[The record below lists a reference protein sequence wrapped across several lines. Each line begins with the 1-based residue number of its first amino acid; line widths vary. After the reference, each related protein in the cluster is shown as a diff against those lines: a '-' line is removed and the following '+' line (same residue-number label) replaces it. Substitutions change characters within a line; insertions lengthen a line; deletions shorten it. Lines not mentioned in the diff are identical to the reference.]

1 MRHWLYSIIITSCIL
16 STVFISLTATGQW
29 YETQGHARLDKNN
42 IEIARTKA
50 VENALKKALLVAGAS
65 VSSVQ
70 QVVNGLLTQDKI
82 NIRASGSV
90 NAIEM
95 IDEIQSGNLIT
106 VTIRADIFPQE
117 KKCFAI
123 NFKKSVL
130 LTRSHLINREHANV
144 GKIYSIDS
152 AITQQLQKHLSKT
165 SAFTHSSSIFNN
177 KTKFSRLNNSLEQ
190 DEIRELAFSLSD
202 STDSQYIIFS
212 EIHDI
217 SFEEEVTN
225 SWQFWQQNVHPRT
238 FSFSLY
244 IYSGFSGELIW
255 QGDYQ
260 DSAPWDFN
268 KRKTIDVN
276 SLVFWQSEY
285 GQMITK
291 LLEKSTKDIDENV
304 MCEPSKGKILQVN
317 GNQIV
322 INLGRN
328 HGVKIGDEFTLL
340 HSTDFSSN
348 SGKNYSGF
356 NVSPY
361 KVKIIQLTKTTAI
374 AKTPDNNLL
383 GNIQINDFAVRY

>member
-1 MRHWLYSIIITSCIL
+1 MITSRIL
-16 STVFISLTATGQW
+16 STSLVSLTASSQW
-29 YETQGHARLDKNN
+29 YETQGHASLDKDN

-70 QVVNGLLTQDKI
+70 QVVNGLLTQDRI

-90 NAIEM
+90 NAIEL
-95 IDEIQSGNLIT
+95 ISELQSDKLIT

-123 NFKKSVL
+123 NFRKSVL
-130 LTRSHLINREHANV
+130 LTTSTLINREQANI
-144 GKIYSIDS
+144 GKIYSLGS
-152 AITQQLQKHLSKT
+152 AMTQQLQKHLTKT
-165 SAFTHSSSIFNN
+165 STFIHSSSIFKN
-177 KTKFSRLNNSLEQ
+177 KTTFSRLNNSLEQ
-190 DEIRELAFSLSD
+190 EKIKDLALSLS
-202 STDSQYIIFS
+202 STTDSQYIIFS

-217 SFEEEVTN
+217 SFEDQVTN
-225 SWQFWQQNVHPRT
+225 SWQFWQQNIHPRIL
-238 FSFSLY
+238 SFSLY

-260 DSAPWDFN
+260 DSAPWTFN
-268 KRKTIDVN
+268 KRKVIDVN
-276 SLVFWQSEY
+276 SSMFWQSEY
-285 GQMITK
+285 GHMITK
-291 LLEKSTKDIDENV
+291 QLEKATKNIDENV
-304 MCEPSKGKILQVN
+304 MCEPSKGKILQID

-340 HSTDFSSN
+340 HSTYFTSN
-348 SGKNYSGF
+348 TGKNYSGF

-361 KVKIIQLTKTTAI
+361 KVKITQLTKTTAI
-374 AKTPDNNLL
+374 ARTENNSLL

>member
-1 MRHWLYSIIITSCIL
+1 MKQWLYSIIITSSIVLSIL
-16 STVFISLTATGQW
+16 ISSSAKSQW
-29 YETQGHARLDKNN
+29 YETQGHARLDKNSV
-42 IEIARTKA
+42 EIARTKA

-90 NAIEM
+90 NAIELTN
-95 IDEIQSGNLIT
+95 EVQSGNIIT

-130 LTRSHLINREHANV
+130 LTRSHLINREQANV
-144 GKIYSIDS
+144 GKIYAIDGE
-152 AITQQLQKHLSKT
+152 ITQQLQKHLTKQS
-165 SAFTHSSSIFNN
+165 SYTHSSAVLNH
-177 KTKFSRLNNSLEQ
+177 KTNFSRLNNSLEQ
-190 DEIRELAFSLSD
+190 AKIKSLASSLSD

-217 SFEEEVTN
+217 SFEQKITN
-225 SWQFWQQNVHPRT
+225 SWQFWQQDIHPRV

-244 IYSGFSGELIW
+244 IYSGFSGEMIW

-260 DSAPWDFN
+260 DSAPWHFDR
-268 KRKTIDVN
+268 RKAINVN
-276 SLVFWQSEY
+276 SHLFWHSEY
-285 GQMITK
+285 GQMITQ
-291 LLEKSTKDIDENV
+291 LLTQATKEIDENV
-304 MCEPSKGKILQVN
+304 MCEPSKGKIIQVN
-317 GNQIV
+317 GNEIT

-340 HSTDFSSN
+340 HATDFSNN
-348 SGKNYSGF
+348 SGKKYSGF
-356 NVSPY
+356 NVSSH
-361 KVKIIQLTKTTAI
+361 KVKIAQLTKTTAI
-374 AKTPDNNLL
+374 AKTMDNNLF
-383 GNIQINDFAVRY
+383 GNIQVNDFAVRY